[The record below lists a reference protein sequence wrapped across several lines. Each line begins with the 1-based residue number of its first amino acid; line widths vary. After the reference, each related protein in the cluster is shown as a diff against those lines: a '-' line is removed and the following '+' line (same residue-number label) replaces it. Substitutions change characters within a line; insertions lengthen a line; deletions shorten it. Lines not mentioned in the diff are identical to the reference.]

1 MAAIEFIFSA
11 QSVIVLVLGV
21 LPPIFWLFFWLRED
35 AHPEPKKEIVVVF
48 FAGMVSVAAALL
60 LENMF
65 LGTNSAFK
73 KIFMYGSAT
82 FQILNLLGFA
92 IVEELSKTGAAFLTG
107 IKSKYFD
114 EPEDGIIYMITAALG
129 FAAMEN
135 ILFIAGSLKI
145 GLSQSLIV
153 SSFRFINAVLLHVS
167 AAAIIGAGFAFSF
180 YHKTHRNKDVLFA
193 IILATLLH
201 ALYNYLIIKN
211 IESALGQFSATFL
224 VVIGAITALL
234 LFEKAR
240 RLHKQNLP
248 IQEKLM
254 VQ

>member
-1 MAAIEFIFSA
+1 MAALELIFSA
-11 QSVIVLVLGV
+11 QSALIVALGI
-21 LPPIFWLFFWLRED
+21 LPPILWLLFWLRED
-35 AHPEPKKEIVVVF
+35 HYPEPKREIIFVF

-60 LENMF
+60 FENIF
-65 LGTNSAFK
+65 LGANSIFK
-73 KIFMYGSAT
+73 KIFMYSVGS

-92 IVEELSKTGAAFLTG
+92 LIEELSKTGAAFFTA

-114 EPEDGIIYMITAALG
+114 EPEDGIVYLITAALG

-135 ILFIAGSLKI
+135 VLFIAGSLKV
-145 GLSQSLIV
+145 GVEQSLIV
-153 SSFRFINAVLLHVS
+153 SAFRFINAVLLHVS
-167 AAAIIGAGFAFSF
+167 SAAIIGAGFAFSF
-180 YHKTHRNKDVLFA
+180 YHKTHRNKDVVFS

-211 IESALGQFSATFL
+211 IESAVGQLSATLL
-224 VVIGAITALL
+224 VVAGAIIALL

-240 RLHKQNLP
+240 RLHKQNL
-248 IQEKLM
+248 M